1 MLCMMIRGFVYQKN
15 KVKKLVVDTAAAAA
29 VEEERESVVQVSE
42 RIDEEEMQTRST
54 IKISMC
60 IHVPLCEI

>member
-1 MLCMMIRGFVYQKN
+1 M
-15 KVKKLVVDTAAAAA
+15 VDTAAAAAA